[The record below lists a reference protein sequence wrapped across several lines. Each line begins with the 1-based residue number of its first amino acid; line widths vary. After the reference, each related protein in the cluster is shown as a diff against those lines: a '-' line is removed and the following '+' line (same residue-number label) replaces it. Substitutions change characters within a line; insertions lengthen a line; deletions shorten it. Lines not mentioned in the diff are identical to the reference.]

1 MAAFE
6 IRPRRATEL
15 VDASFQLLRR
25 FYPQL
30 VAVSAIA
37 MAPSVLARIA
47 LRQQLTDPTAMAAH
61 PLTAG
66 GMVLLSSLCIVLAD
80 AVLIV
85 AVSDGYLD
93 GDVQLPR
100 ALAQGW
106 SRAGSML
113 AAVFLRYLMI
123 FGVVVVL
130 AIVTAVLIPKSKANV
145 AAIGVLLLSLPF
157 ILWFTIYVALRTFAV
172 ANAVL
177 LERVGPLAALSR
189 SWELSKGS
197 AAHVFFSLGLAW
209 TLYIIILMVVGA
221 VGAVTIG
228 PAVTQIISSVLI
240 IPIYPLL
247 AVVSTLLYYDLRIR
261 KEGFDLEVMSRELGT
276 AAPSPIPAV

>member
-1 MAAFE
+1 M
-6 IRPRRATEL
+6 
-15 VDASFQLLRR
+15 
-25 FYPQL
+25 
-30 VAVSAIA
+30 
-37 MAPSVLARIA
+37 
-47 LRQQLTDPTAMAAH
+47 
-61 PLTAG
+61 
-66 GMVLLSSLCIVLAD
+66 
-80 AVLIV
+80 
-85 AVSDGYLD
+85 
-93 GDVQLPR
+93 
-100 ALAQGW
+100 
-106 SRAGSML
+106 
-113 AAVFLRYLMI
+113 
-123 FGVVVVL
+123 
-130 AIVTAVLIPKSKANV
+130 
-145 AAIGVLLLSLPF
+145 
-157 ILWFTIYVALRTFAV
+157 
-172 ANAVL
+172 L

-197 AAHVFFSLGLAW
+197 AAHIFFSLGLAW